1 MLQAILFGFLYGFVL
16 CFTFGPAFF
25 RLIQTSI
32 DNGVRSGVLIAA
44 GVTAA
49 DAILMF
55 FAVFGTS
62 YLPQVDKFDTILAFL
77 GAGLLLVLGFLSL
90 TKKQKQITYPQS
102 KFGSFLFY
110 FINGLFLNLL
120 NPSNY
125 VAVFGTSTYLKG
137 AFHFSINEIIV
148 FFSMSLLGTMIA
160 ESGIAFYANKMKKV
174 MTESVITRINQIAGI
189 VFIFSAGI
197 ILWKQFRQ

>member
-1 MLQAILFGFLYGFVL
+1 MFQAIFFGFLYGFLL

-32 DNGVRSGVLIAA
+32 DNGVKRGALIAL

-62 YLPQVDKFDTILAFL
+62 YLPNFQHFDDIISVIGASLLFL
-77 GAGLLLVLGFLSL
+77 LGFISL
-90 TKKQKQITYPQS
+90 FKQKTQIVYPTS
-102 KFGSFLFY
+102 KLTSFIYY
-110 FINGLFLNLL
+110 FTSGLFLNLL

-125 VAVFGTSTYLKG
+125 LAVFTTTAYLVAKG
-137 AFHFSINEIIV
+137 MTLNERIV
-148 FFSMSLLGTMIA
+148 FFLFSLTATMIA
-160 ESGIAFYANKMKKV
+160 ESLIAFYANKMKRILTAKV
-174 MTESVITRINQIAGI
+174 MKRINQVAGLIFIGSGI
-189 VFIFSAGI
+189 V
-197 ILWKQFRQ
+197 ILWKQFS